1 MTTDGPPAAQNPAGL
16 RERKKLATRQA
27 LSWAALRLAQERG
40 LEHVRIED
48 IAAEAGVSPR
58 TFNNYF
64 ANKYEAIVS
73 RHVDRVRQS
82 AGALRERPA
91 AEPLWDAV
99 RHVALAP
106 FATADSSPDPQWT
119 AGVRLLLAEPA
130 LQGELMKA
138 GADANR
144 AFAAAVAERTG
155 TDADRDVYPNLV
167 AAAVLA
173 AQQVASDRW
182 LHTEPPVALLPLVRE
197 ALDLLLAGLPDPT
210 GG

>member
-1 MTTDGPPAAQNPAGL
+1 MTTDGPPAPQNPAGL

-27 LSWAALRLAQERG
+27 LSWAALRLAHERG
-40 LEHVRIED
+40 LENVRIED
-48 IAAEAGVSPR
+48 VAAEAGVSPR
-58 TFNNYF
+58 TFSNYF

-73 RHVDRVRQS
+73 RHVDRVRQA
-82 AGALRERPA
+82 AGALRGRPP

-106 FATADSSPDPQWT
+106 FADADSSPDPQWT
-119 AGVRLLLAEPA
+119 AGIRLLLAEPA

-138 GADANR
+138 GADARR

-155 TDADRDVYPNLV
+155 TDADRDLYPNLV

-173 AQQVASDRW
+173 AQQAASDQW
-182 LHTEPPVALLPLVRE
+182 LRTEPTVPLLPLVRE
-197 ALDLLLAGLPDPT
+197 ALDLLLAGLPDPA